1 MTSLSAEDIS
11 RLLLTSGRTLS
22 GEVRQQIVALG
33 PDAIIPLRAILDD
46 DRLLEADSPG
56 QGWGPIHAAR
66 LLGEL
71 RAEQA
76 IPRLVVLAGGHPLSI
91 ISESSIQALRGLGK
105 LVVEPALAV
114 ATTTDNADLRGTLAD
129 ILADAGRK
137 DERIFALLQRTF
149 DEEPELI
156 AGALGNYGDP
166 RAVPIL
172 LGFLERYRLSDG
184 DSVMTDHVIIEVEAA
199 LEALGAELTE
209 AQRQNLERFRA
220 VIERRRQAMFAP
232 LEQALAWRGSG
243 LPVATKG
250 RGKVG
255 RNDLCPCGSG
265 KKFKKCCGQ

>member
-1 MTSLSAEDIS
+1 MTDLAVDDIS
-11 RLLLTSGRTLS
+11 RLLLTSGRTLP

-33 PDAIIPLRAILDD
+33 PDAIAPLRAILDD
-46 DRLLEADSPG
+46 DRLNEADSPG
-56 QGWGPIHAAR
+56 QGWAPIHAAR

-71 RAEQA
+71 RAEAA
-76 IPRLVVLAGGHPLSI
+76 IPRLVVLAGEHPLSI
-91 ISESSIQALRGLGK
+91 VSESAIQALRGLGE

-129 ILADAGRK
+129 ILADTGRK

-166 RAVPIL
+166 RAIPIL
-172 LGFLERYRLSDG
+172 VGFLERYQLGDD
-184 DSVMTDHVIIEVEAA
+184 DSVMADHVIIEVEAA
-199 LEALGAELTE
+199 LEALGAELTD
-209 AQRQNLERFRA
+209 AQRQTLDRMRA
-220 VIERRRQAMFAP
+220 VLERRRQAMFAP
-232 LEQALAWRGSG
+232 LEQALARRASG
-243 LPVATKG
+243 LPVVAKG

-255 RNDLCPCGSG
+255 RNDPCPCGSG